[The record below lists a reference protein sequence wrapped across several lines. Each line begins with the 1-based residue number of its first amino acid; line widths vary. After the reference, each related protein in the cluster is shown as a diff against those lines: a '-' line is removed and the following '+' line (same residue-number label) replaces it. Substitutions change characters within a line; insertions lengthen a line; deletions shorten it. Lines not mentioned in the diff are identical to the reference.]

1 MAFQNARKT
10 DSEINEKQFAKQK
23 KMKKQASYELSM
35 KNTGRQTSL
44 SSANTSVMLLYVVG
58 SQESRWSFQFY
69 IRTKN

>member
-1 MAFQNARKT
+1 
-10 DSEINEKQFAKQK
+10 
-23 KMKKQASYELSM
+23 MKKQASYELSM

-69 IRTKN
+69 IRTKIVKKKKNLTNTTL